1 MLVRLLAYDLGM
13 PVHAYILVQ
22 TEVGRAAG
30 VTEEA
35 RNIEGVTEAYELMG
49 SYDVIIKATVDQL
62 DQLGPVV
69 VHKVQAIHGIT
80 RTITCPVTH
89 T

>member
-1 MLVRLLAYDLGM
+1 M
-13 PVHAYILVQ
+13 HAYILVQ

-30 VTEEA
+30 VTEQA
-35 RNIEGVTEAYELMG
+35 RSIEGVTEAHEVMG
-49 SYDVIIKATVDQL
+49 SYDVIIKATVEQL
-62 DQLGPVV
+62 DQLGPTV
-69 VHKVQAIHGIT
+69 VHKVQAIQGIT

>member
-1 MLVRLLAYDLGM
+1 LLTYDLGM

-35 RNIEGVTEAYELMG
+35 RNIEGVTEAHELMG

-69 VHKVQAIHGIT
+69 VHKVQAIQGIT